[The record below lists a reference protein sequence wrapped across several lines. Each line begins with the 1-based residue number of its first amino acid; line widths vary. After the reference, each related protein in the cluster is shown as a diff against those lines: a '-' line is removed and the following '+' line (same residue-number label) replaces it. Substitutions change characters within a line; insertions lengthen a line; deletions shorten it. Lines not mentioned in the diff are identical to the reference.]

1 MMSRVSG
8 ERAGE
13 GGPGGGQ
20 DSKASDAADAADAAT
35 PVPPVGSGPL
45 TRKEFLDKLWMALLF
60 EEEVVATQYRDR
72 VEGLDDVE
80 LREVLGEMIAEAAD
94 HKGELLQLIEE
105 VEA

>member
-1 MMSRVSG
+1 MSRVSG

-13 GGPGGGQ
+13 GGPGGQ
-20 DSKASDAADAADAAT
+20 DTDPSDAST